1 MNNCEI
7 IVDNFAGGGGASTG
21 IELAI
26 GRSVDI
32 AINHDP
38 NAVAMHTTN
47 HPDTLHYCES
57 VYEVR
62 PKVATAGRRVGLAWF
77 SPDCR
82 HFSKAK
88 GAKPVEK
95 AIRGLAWIVIR
106 WALDVGPRVMMLEN
120 VEEFKTWGPLIEIP
134 PKPDLPH
141 EMIGSFI
148 GPVYPGYSRPDPA
161 HVGETFRA
169 FVDMLTTGIP
179 ANHPALAECC
189 EFLNI
194 SLDSEEATRLV
205 NGLGYTVE
213 YRELRACD
221 YGAPTIRKRFF
232 MVMRRDGQPIVWP
245 EATHGDP
252 KSPAVLAGKLAPWR
266 TAAECIDWS
275 IPAPSIFGRKKP
287 LAENTLRRIARG
299 IQRFV
304 IDCAEPFIVKCNHT
318 TTKGQYDC
326 FRGQSM
332 AGPLQTITKTHGF
345 AVAVPH
351 LTKFHTSATGQPVTE
366 PVPTV
371 TAGTSRRPG
380 GNGHALGIV
389 EAGLVPFLAG
399 NGGSEY
405 QAKPRPLDKP
415 AHTILKESRA
425 CVVAPVIARQFGAS
439 VGHRADEPSATIT
452 AGGGGKSQLV
462 VPTLIQMGYGER
474 PGQAPRVPGL
484 DKPLGTVVAGGGKH
498 AVVGA
503 FLAKHYGGNYTGPGV
518 GLDEP
523 AHSVTTV
530 DHHAL
535 VTAQIVGVGGRAGQ
549 SRPRD
554 VSEPLQTM
562 TTKADAAMVTSHLI
576 KLRGTCRDGQTSDE
590 PMPTITAGGQHVGE
604 VKTTLAVEDY
614 DEERA
619 QQVLAFLQQYCGED
633 STGLVDIGGVTYRI
647 VDIGM
652 RMLQPHELYRAQGF
666 PEWYIIDQDYRGV
679 KYAKDKQVARCGN
692 AVPPP
697 FAEALVRAN
706 LPEICS
712 IEKNVA

>member
-1 MNNCEI
+1 MREI

-21 IELAI
+21 IELAT

-57 VYEVR
+57 VYSVR

-120 VEEFKTWGPLIEIP
+120 VEEFKTWGPLMAA
-134 PKPDLPH
+134 
-141 EMIGSFI
+141 EM
-148 GPVYPGYSRPDPA
+148 RPDPER
-161 HVGETFRA
+161 VGETFRA
-169 FVDMLTTGIP
+169 FVGMLTTGIP
-179 ANHPALAECC
+179 VNHPALAECC
-189 EFLNI
+189 EFLEL
-194 SLDSEEATRLV
+194 SPDSDQAKRLIA
-205 NGLGYTVE
+205 GLGYDVD

-252 KSPAVLAGKLAPWR
+252 KSAAVKAGKLAPWR

-275 IPAPSIFGRKKP
+275 IPAPSIFDRKKP
-287 LAENTLRRIARG
+287 LAENTLKRIARG

-304 IDCAEPFIVKCNHT
+304 VDSAEPFIVKCNHT
-318 TTKGQYDC
+318 STSGKYDC
-326 FRGQSM
+326 FRGQELG
-332 AGPLQTITKTHGF
+332 APIQTITKKLGY
-345 AVAVPH
+345 AIAVP
-351 LTKFHTSATGQPVTE
+351 
-366 PVPTV
+366 
-371 TAGTSRRPG
+371 R
-380 GNGHALGIV
+380 
-389 EAGLVPFLAG
+389 LVPFMAG
-399 NGGSEY
+399 NGGSQY
-405 QAKPRPLDKP
+405 QAKPRSIDKP
-415 AHTILKESRA
+415 LHTILKQSRA
-425 CVVAPVIARQFGAS
+425 CVVAPVVARQFGAS
-439 VGHRADEPSATIT
+439 IGHRADEPSATIT

-462 VPTLIQMGYGER
+462 SATLIQMGYGER
-474 PGQAPRVPGL
+474 IGQSPRVLNLG
-484 DKPLGTVVAGGGKH
+484 KPLGTVVAGGNKF
-498 AVVGA
+498 AVTTA
-503 FLAKHYGGNYTGPGV
+503 FLAKHYGGNYNGPGV

-535 VTAQIVGVGGRAGQ
+535 I
-549 SRPRD
+549 
-554 VSEPLQTM
+554 
-562 TTKADAAMVTSHLI
+562 TSHLV
-576 KLRGTCRDGQTSDE
+576 KLRGTCRDGQRSDE

-604 VKTTLAVEDY
+604 VRALLAANDY
-614 DEERA
+614 DERRA
-619 QQVLAFLQQYCGED
+619 DQVKEFLNSFGISE
-633 STGLVDIGGVTYRI
+633 LVTIKGVVYRI

-666 PEWYIIDQDYRGV
+666 PEGYVIDRDYRGN
-679 KYAKDKQVARCGN
+679 KYSKEKQVARCGN

-706 LPEICS
+706 LPEMCLKKDI
-712 IEKNVA
+712 AA

>member
-1 MNNCEI
+1 MREI

-21 IELAI
+21 IEMAI

-95 AIRGLAWIVIR
+95 SIRGLAWIVLR
-106 WALDVGPRVMMLEN
+106 WALDVDPRVMMLEN
-120 VEEFKTWGPLIEIP
+120 VEEFKTWGPL
-134 PKPDLPH
+134 LAA
-141 EMIGSFI
+141 EM
-148 GPVYPGYSRPDPA
+148 RPDPER
-161 HVGETFRA
+161 VGETFQA
-169 FVDMLTTGIP
+169 FVGMLTTGIP

-194 SLDSEEATRLV
+194 SLDSEDAARLV
-205 NGLGYTVE
+205 KGLSYDLD
-213 YRELRACD
+213 YRELRASD
-221 YGAPTIRKRFF
+221 LGTPTIRKRFF

-287 LAENTLRRIARG
+287 LAKNTLRRIARG

-304 IDCAEPFIVKCNHT
+304 INSAEPLIVKCNHT

-326 FRGQSM
+326 FRGQELG
-332 AGPLQTITKTHGF
+332 APLQTITKKLGY
-345 AVAVPH
+345 ALAVPT
-351 LTKFHTSATGQPVTE
+351 LA
-366 PVPTV
+366 
-371 TAGTSRRPG
+371 
-380 GNGHALGIV
+380 
-389 EAGLVPFLAG
+389 PFMAG

-439 VGHRADEPSATIT
+439 IGHRADVPSATIT

-462 VPTLIQMGYGER
+462 TPTLIQMGYGER
-474 PGQAPRVPGL
+474 SGQEPRVLQLGN
-484 DKPLGTVVAGGGKH
+484 PLGTVTAGGNKF
-498 AVVGA
+498 ATVSA
-503 FLAKHYGGNYTGPGV
+503 FLAKHYGGNYTGAGV
-518 GLDEP
+518 SLDEP

-530 DHHAL
+530 DHHA
-535 VTAQIVGVGGRAGQ
+535 VVA
-549 SRPRD
+549 
-554 VSEPLQTM
+554 
-562 TTKADAAMVTSHLI
+562 SHLV
-576 KLRGTCRDGQTSDE
+576 KLRGTCRDGQRTDA
-590 PMPTITAGGQHVGE
+590 PMPTLTAGGQHVGE
-604 VKTTLAVEDY
+604 VETTLAFEHY
-614 DEERA
+614 DEQRA
-619 QQVLAFLQQYCGED
+619 QQVLAFLKEYCGAD
-633 STGLVDIGGVTYRI
+633 STGLVEIAGVTYRI

-666 PEWYIIDQDYRGV
+666 PDWYIIDQDYRGV

-706 LPEICS
+706 LPEMCLKKDI
-712 IEKNVA
+712 AA

>member
-1 MNNCEI
+1 MINSEI

-47 HPDTLHYCES
+47 HPGTLHYCES
-57 VYEVR
+57 VYSIR
-62 PKVATAGRRVGLAWF
+62 PKVATAGRPVGLAWF

-106 WALDVGPRVMMLEN
+106 WALEVSPRVMMLEN
-120 VEEFKTWGPLIEIP
+120 VEEFKTWGPL
-134 PKPDLPH
+134 LAA
-141 EMIGSFI
+141 EM
-148 GPVYPGYSRPDPA
+148 RPDPER
-161 HVGETFRA
+161 VGETFQS
-169 FVDMLTTGIP
+169 FVGMLTTGIP
-179 ANHPALAECC
+179 AGHPALVECC
-189 EFLNI
+189 EFLEL
-194 SLDSEEATRLV
+194 SPESEQAQQLV
-205 NGLGYTVE
+205 SGLGYDVDF
-213 YRELRACD
+213 REMRACD

-252 KSPAVLAGKLAPWR
+252 KSAAVLAGKLAPWR

-275 IPAPSIFGRKKP
+275 IPAPSIFDRKKP
-287 LAENTLRRIARG
+287 LAVNTLKRIARG

-304 IDCAEPFIVKCNHT
+304 IDSASPFIVKCNHT
-318 TTKGQYDC
+318 TTKGKYDC
-326 FRGQSM
+326 FRGQPLTD
-332 AGPLQTITKTHGF
+332 PLQTITKTHGY

-351 LTKFHTSATGQPVTE
+351 LTKFRTGATWQPVTE

-371 TAGTSRRPG
+371 TAGTSKRPG

-389 EAGLVPFLAG
+389 EAELAPFMAG

-405 QAKPRPLDKP
+405 QAKPRSLDKP

-462 VPTLIQMGYGER
+462 S
-474 PGQAPRVPGL
+474 
-484 DKPLGTVVAGGGKH
+484 
-498 AVVGA
+498 A

-530 DHHAL
+530 DHHA
-535 VTAQIVGVGGRAGQ
+535 VVA
-549 SRPRD
+549 
-554 VSEPLQTM
+554 
-562 TTKADAAMVTSHLI
+562 SHLV
-576 KLRGTCRDGQTSDE
+576 KLRGTCRDGQPTNE
-590 PMPTITAGGQHVGE
+590 PVPTVTAGGQHVGE

-619 QQVLAFLQQYCGED
+619 QQTLAFLREYCGED
-633 STGLVDIGGVTYRI
+633 CTGLVDIDGITYQI

-666 PEWYIIDQDYRGV
+666 PEWYIIDRDYRGV

-706 LPEICS
+706 LPELC
-712 IEKNVA
+712 EARERAA

>member
-1 MNNCEI
+1 MRESEI

-62 PKVATAGRRVGLAWF
+62 PKVATAGRRVGLVWL

-95 AIRGLAWIVIR
+95 SIRGLAWVTLR
-106 WALDVGPRVMMLEN
+106 WGLDVDARVMMLEN
-120 VEEFKTWGPLIEIP
+120 VEEFKTWGPL
-134 PKPDLPH
+134 LAC
-141 EMIGSFI
+141 EM
-148 GPVYPGYSRPDPA
+148 RPDPER
-161 HVGETFRA
+161 VGETFRA
-169 FVDMLTTGIP
+169 FVGMLTTGIP
-179 ANHPALAECC
+179 ANHPALVECC

-194 SLDSEEATRLV
+194 SLDSEDAARLV
-205 NGLGYTVE
+205 KGLGYVVE

-245 EATHGDP
+245 AATHGDP
-252 KSPAVLAGKLAPWR
+252 KSPAVMSGKLAPWR

-287 LAENTLRRIARG
+287 LAENTLKRIARG

-304 IDCAEPFIVKCNHT
+304 IESASPFIVKCNHT
-318 TTKGQYDC
+318 TTKGKYDC
-326 FRGQSM
+326 FRGQAISE
-332 AGPLQTITKTHGF
+332 PLQTITKTHGY
-345 AVAVPH
+345 AIAVPH
-351 LTKFHTSATGQPVTE
+351 LTKFRTGATGQPVTE

-380 GNGHALGIV
+380 GNGHALGVV
-389 EAGLVPFLAG
+389 EAAITPFMAG

-405 QAKPRPLDKP
+405 QAKPRSLDKP

-439 VGHRADEPSATIT
+439 IGHRADVPNATIT
-452 AGGGGKSQLV
+452 AGGGAKSQLV
-462 VPTLIQMGYGER
+462 S
-474 PGQAPRVPGL
+474 
-484 DKPLGTVVAGGGKH
+484 
-498 AVVGA
+498 A

-523 AHSVTTV
+523 THAVTTV
-530 DHHAL
+530 DHHAVVAAHL
-535 VTAQIVGVGGRAGQ
+535 MVNNTGHPGGSVESPAHTVTTGNHHAVVA
-549 SRPRD
+549 
-554 VSEPLQTM
+554 
-562 TTKADAAMVTSHLI
+562 SHLV
-576 KLRGTCRDGQTSDE
+576 KLRGTCRDGQRTDA

-604 VKTTLAVEDY
+604 VETTLAVEDY

-619 QQVLAFLQQYCGED
+619 QQVLAFLKEYCGAD
-633 STGLVDIGGVTYRI
+633 STGLVEIAGVTYRI

-666 PEWYIIDQDYRGV
+666 PDWYIIDQDYRGV

-706 LPEICS
+706 LPEMCLKKDI
-712 IEKNVA
+712 AA

>member
-1 MNNCEI
+1 MRDSEI

-57 VYEVR
+57 VYSVR

-88 GAKPVEK
+88 GARPVEK
-95 AIRGLAWIVIR
+95 AIRGLAWIVLR
-106 WALDVGPRVMMLEN
+106 WGLDVEPRVMMLEN
-120 VEEFKTWGPLIEIP
+120 VEEFKTWGPL
-134 PKPDLPH
+134 LVA
-141 EMIGSFI
+141 EM
-148 GPVYPGYSRPDPA
+148 RPDPVR
-161 HVGETFRA
+161 VGETFQA
-169 FVDMLTTGIP
+169 FVGMLTTGIP
-179 ANHPALAECC
+179 VDHPALAECC

-194 SLDSEEATRLV
+194 SLDSEDAARLV
-205 NGLGYTVE
+205 KGLGYAVE

-252 KSPAVLAGKLAPWR
+252 KSPAVISGKLAPWR

-275 IPAPSIFGRKKP
+275 IPAPSIFDRKKP
-287 LAENTLRRIARG
+287 LAVNTLKRIARG

-304 IDCAEPFIVKCNHT
+304 IDSASPFIVKCNHT
-318 TTKGQYDC
+318 TTRGKYDC
-326 FRGQSM
+326 FRGQ
-332 AGPLQTITKTHGF
+332 ALEEPLQTITKTHGY
-345 AVAVPH
+345 AIAVPH
-351 LTKFHTSATGQPVTE
+351 LTKFRTGATGQPVTE
-366 PVPTV
+366 QVPTV

-380 GNGHALGIV
+380 GNGHALGLV
-389 EAGLVPFLAG
+389 EAALTPFLAG

-405 QAKPRPLDKP
+405 QAKPRPIDKP

-462 VPTLIQMGYGER
+462 S
-474 PGQAPRVPGL
+474 
-484 DKPLGTVVAGGGKH
+484 
-498 AVVGA
+498 A
-503 FLAKHYGGNYTGPGV
+503 FLAKHYGGNYTGAGV
-518 GLDEP
+518 GLNEP

-562 TTKADAAMVTSHLI
+562 TTKADAAMVTSHLV
-576 KLRGTCRDGQTSDE
+576 KLRGTCRDGQRTDA

-604 VKTTLAVEDY
+604 VETTLAVEHY
-614 DEERA
+614 DEQRA
-619 QQVLAFLQQYCGED
+619 QQVLAFLKEYCGAD
-633 STGLVDIGGVTYRI
+633 CTGLVKIAGVTYRI

-706 LPEICS
+706 LPELCQQK
-712 IEKNVA
+712 EMAA

>member
-1 MNNCEI
+1 MKEI

-32 AINHDP
+32 AINHDL

-47 HPDTLHYCES
+47 HPNTLHYCES
-57 VYEVR
+57 VFDVD
-62 PKVATAGRRVGLAWF
+62 PATATAGKPVGLAWF

-88 GAKPVEK
+88 GSKPVEK
-95 AIRGLAWIVIR
+95 EIRGLAWIVIR
-106 WALDVGPRVMMLEN
+106 WALSVRPRVMMLEN
-120 VEEFKTWGPLIEIP
+120 VEEFKTWGPLLAE
-134 PKPDLPH
+134 
-141 EMIGSFI
+141 EM
-148 GPVYPGYSRPDPA
+148 RPDPA
-161 HVGETFRA
+161 RAGETFEA
-169 FVDMLTTGIP
+169 FCGMLSCGIP
-179 ANHPALAECC
+179 AYHPALAECC
-189 EFLNI
+189 EFLDI
-194 SLDSEEATRLV
+194 LPDSQQAQQLI
-205 NGLGYTVE
+205 NGLGYNVD
-213 YRELRACD
+213 YREMRACD

-232 MVMRRDGQPIVWP
+232 MVMRCDGVPVRWP

-252 KSPAVLAGKLAPWR
+252 KSPAVQVGSLAPWR

-275 IPAPSIFGRKKP
+275 ISAPSIFGRKKQ
-287 LAENTLRRIARG
+287 LAENTLKRIARG

-304 IDCAEPFIVKCNHT
+304 LDNPTPFIVKCNHT
-318 TTKGQYDC
+318 TTKGKYDC
-326 FRGQSM
+326 FRGQSLEE
-332 AGPLQTITKTHGF
+332 PLQTITKTHGY
-345 AVAVPH
+345 AIAVPH
-351 LTKFHTSATGQPVTE
+351 LTKFRTGATGQPVTE

-389 EAGLVPFLAG
+389 EAALTPFLAG

-415 AHTILKESRA
+415 AHTILKQSRA
-425 CVVAPVIARQFGAS
+425 CVVAPVIARQFGSS

-462 VPTLIQMGYGER
+462 TPTLIQMGYGER
-474 PGQAPRVPGL
+474 PGQAPRVL
-484 DKPLGTVVAGGGKH
+484 QLEKPLGTITASGGKF
-498 AVVGA
+498 AMVAANMV
-503 FLAKHYGGNYTGPGV
+503 KHFGGNYTGAGV
-518 GLDEP
+518 ALEEP
-523 AHSVTTV
+523 IHTVTTT

-535 VTAQIVGVGGRAGQ
+535 VTSSIIKMRGTNTGQ
-549 SRPRD
+549 PTD
-554 VSEPLQTM
+554 TPLQT
-562 TTKADAAMVTSHLI
+562 V
-576 KLRGTCRDGQTSDE
+576 
-590 PMPTITAGGQHVGE
+590 TAGGQHFGE
-604 VKTTLAVEDY
+604 VKTTLADEGY
-614 DEERA
+614 DEYRA
-619 QQVLAFLQQYCGED
+619 QLTADFLREYCGED
-633 STGLVDIGGVTYRI
+633 CTGLVTVDCITYRI

-666 PEWYIIDQDYRGV
+666 PEWYIIDRDYRGV

-706 LPEICS
+706 LPEMCVKRGS
-712 IEKNVA
+712 EAA